1 MTRPVLY
8 LPGLDGEAFCAE
20 KLSQHT
26 TARLHVFRYPV
37 GRAFDW
43 PELCS
48 LVAARLQALGT
59 GLLAGESFGGAVAQE
74 TVFRYPQSVRSLLLL
89 STFNTEPEKFAAT
102 LGRVAV
108 KLLPTG
114 MTRLAARVLGSW
126 KLAGTLRG
134 EERTRFLDRLAAQ
147 DHTEF
152 ARRLKLLQGFD
163 SRARLADV
171 KNPVRVVY
179 GSRDPICAKAETL
192 QVWQRIGATVHEIK
206 GLGHLVVAEAAPEVG
221 AIVDA
226 WVSESCKS

>member
-1 MTRPVLY
+1 MTRDVLY

-37 GRAFDW
+37 GRTVEW
-43 PELCS
+43 PELCN

-74 TVFRYPQSVRSLLLL
+74 TALRHPQAVRSLLLL
-89 STFNTEPEKFAAT
+89 STFNSEPERFAAS
-102 LGRVAV
+102 LGRAAV
-108 KLLPTG
+108 KLLPAG
-114 MTRLAARVLGSW
+114 MTRVAARMLGSW

-134 EERTRFLDRLAAQ
+134 PERARFLDRLAAQ

-163 SRARLADV
+163 TRAQLGNL
-171 KNPVRVVY
+171 KLPLCVVY
-179 GSRDPICAKAETL
+179 GTRDPICAKAETL
-192 QVWQRIGATVHEIK
+192 QVWQRVGATVHEIK
-206 GLGHLVVAEAAPEVG
+206 GFGHLVVAEAAPEVG

-226 WVSESCKS
+226 WVSESSKS